1 MNRWILVILLFDFE
15 LVHVPGVKHKGPD
28 GLSRRRQGE
37 GEELEGEDEAENWVD
52 EVLGCGIWVA
62 GFGSN
67 GSVVQVLTTG
77 EVRRSDEDV
86 TIEKKGGEEGYEGY
100 LAIQNEETRQKDREL
115 EVTRKFLETLDIP
128 EGLTERIK
136 KAFLKNVSK
145 FFTRGGKLWKKE
157 HKGRHQQVVTTSQ
170 EHYRLLIE
178 AHDRLGHKGFYATY
192 RTLADRFWWP
202 LISLDIRWLIK
213 TCHQCQ
219 IQSFENVVIPPTV
232 QTPAPLFRKAYI
244 DSMHMPIS
252 YGRKYIV
259 QACCSLTGWP
269 EWRALTR
276 ETGRTL
282 GTFIFEEILCRW
294 G

>member
-1 MNRWILVILLFDFE
+1 YSQAKLELYGLFQALNATKLWIIGAKKLVVELDAQYIKGMLNKPDMHPNAAMNRWISAILLFNFE
-15 LVHVPGVKHKGPD
+15 LVHVPGAKHKGPD
-28 GLSRRRQGE
+28 GLSRRRKADE
-37 GEELEGEDEAENWVD
+37 EELEGDEEAESWVH

-77 EVRRSDEDV
+77 EMRRSDEDV

-115 EVTRKFLETLDIP
+115 EATRKFLETLDIP

-170 EHYRLLIE
+170 ERY
-178 AHDRLGHKGFYATY
+178 
-192 RTLADRFWWP
+192 
-202 LISLDIRWLIK
+202 
-213 TCHQCQ
+213 
-219 IQSFENVVIPPTV
+219 
-232 QTPAPLFRKAYI
+232 
-244 DSMHMPIS
+244 
-252 YGRKYIV
+252 
-259 QACCSLTGWP
+259 
-269 EWRALTR
+269 
-276 ETGRTL
+276 
-282 GTFIFEEILCRW
+282 
-294 G
+294 